1 MNFRTRNLLC
11 VAAIAIASCEA
22 SPDATI
28 PTFTDGGML
37 RNGTALARDQLFLFE
52 GMFDI
57 LSGEDLF
64 GPQVAV
70 RSSPG
75 TVSLL
80 TDKNAGFSVLQSA
93 CLPDKRVVLEGY
105 WQYPTRV
112 ESGLVRLFVEPP
124 AVAEAL
130 CDGEELDPSTE
141 LKLSGSYGE
150 DSEFPA
156 KPLTLRWNRALKPW
170 RGTFFNVAHHGAC
183 EITDHC
189 GATPNSIESV
199 RLAER
204 IGSNAAE
211 LDVRVT
217 RDGIP
222 IFFHDPGLSGSLVK
236 GTFCKGQVA
245 DLSLAEIRGS
255 CQLQY
260 GEVIPTVQEMI
271 DVMVDETEHEGI
283 YLDIKVPGATLPV
296 SRIVSKLNEEL
307 KARNENDDPSDD
319 RRFGALVA
327 IPTEEVLDAWR
338 ETKTVFEK
346 EGLTLP
352 RCLLEW
358 DPDLA
363 IAEGCRAW
371 GPTWTEGPK
380 VADVRKVQDEGL
392 LAIFWTINQSEFIDR
407 FLKDARPN
415 GIITARAALLFY
427 RYQTIGS
434 PPPPDTGATQ

>member
-11 VAAIAIASCEA
+11 VAALVIASCEA
-22 SPDATI
+22 SPEATI
-28 PTFTDGGML
+28 PTFTDGGLL
-37 RNGTALARDQLFLFE
+37 RNGTALKRDQLLMFE
-52 GMFDI
+52 GMFDAT
-57 LSGEDLF
+57 SGEDLF
-64 GPQVAV
+64 GPQLAV
-70 RSSPG
+70 RTSPG

-80 TDKNAGFSVLQSA
+80 TDKNAGFSVLESA
-93 CLPDKRVVLEGY
+93 CLPDNRVVLEGY

-112 ESGLVRLFVEPP
+112 EAGLVRLFVEPP

-130 CDGEELDPSTE
+130 CDGEELEPDTE
-141 LKLSGSYGE
+141 LTLSGTYGE

-156 KPLTLRWNRALKPW
+156 KPLTLKWNRALKPW

-236 GTFCKGQVA
+236 GTFCKGTVA
-245 DLSLAEIRGS
+245 ELSLAELRGS

-260 GEVIPTVQEMI
+260 GEAIPTVQEMI
-271 DVMVDETEHEGI
+271 DMMVNETEHEGI

-296 SRIVSKLNEEL
+296 SRIVSKLNE
-307 KARNENDDPSDD
+307 D
-319 RRFGALVA
+319 
-327 IPTEEVLDAWR
+327 
-338 ETKTVFEK
+338 
-346 EGLTLP
+346 
-352 RCLLEW
+352 
-358 DPDLA
+358 
-363 IAEGCRAW
+363 
-371 GPTWTEGPK
+371 
-380 VADVRKVQDEGL
+380 
-392 LAIFWTINQSEFIDR
+392 
-407 FLKDARPN
+407 
-415 GIITARAALLFY
+415 
-427 RYQTIGS
+427 
-434 PPPPDTGATQ
+434 